1 MCEQPHGSLM
11 GLLCWL
17 ASGAG
22 AVPRALLVVLAAALL
37 ALLVGALARVLR
49 FFQMDSDD
57 IRRLPSRERITRAP
71 EGTLIPDEPDL
82 HREP

>member
-17 ASGAG
+17 AGDGG
-22 AVPRALLVVLAAALL
+22 AVPHALLLVLAAALL

-49 FFQMDSDD
+49 LFQMDLDD
-57 IRRLPSRERITRAP
+57 IRRLPSRERITRPA
-71 EGTLIPDEPDL
+71 EGALIPDQPDL